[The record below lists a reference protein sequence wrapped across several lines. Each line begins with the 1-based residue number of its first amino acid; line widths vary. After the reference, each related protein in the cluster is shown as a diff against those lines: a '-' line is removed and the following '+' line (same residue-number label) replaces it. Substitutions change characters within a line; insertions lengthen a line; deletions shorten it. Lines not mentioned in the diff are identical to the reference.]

1 VSSRHRHRTEEGNVD
16 RTKASWFLIAF
27 AVIGILTIIE
37 GINDGF
43 TVLNWLV
50 IAVSV
55 VFLLQAVWTL
65 TRGSSRT

>member
-1 VSSRHRHRTEEGNVD
+1 MD
-16 RTKASWFLIAF
+16 RTKAGWFLIAF

-43 TVLNWLV
+43 TALNWLV
-50 IAVSV
+50 IGVSV
-55 VFLLQAVWTL
+55 IFALQAVWTL